1 MNYVIERIDVDSS
14 ITKAYK
20 GNLYTMIASSL
31 CINIEDIE
39 IGVQKQNTISQ
50 EECNNF
56 RFTEDF
62 LDSFSLTEGNGI
74 TVTKKFYKRVSNN
87 DYMIYVI

>member
-1 MNYVIERIDVDSS
+1 
-14 ITKAYK
+14 
-20 GNLYTMIASSL
+20 MIASSL

-56 RFTEDF
+56 RLTVDF
-62 LDSFSLTEGNGI
+62 LIHFH
-74 TVTKKFYKRVSNN
+74 
-87 DYMIYVI
+87 